1 MRAVIPFKKQNCKTR
16 LSSVLSLQEREQLAY
31 TMLTDVVATLNR
43 CNVEVDILSTGV
55 KQLDVDA
62 NVIYSDISLNNVLN
76 EYLSGMASHHK
87 HPPSTLIVMSDVPLL
102 TAEHITH
109 INNRDEDLVIAP
121 GKGGGTNVLYIRNP
135 ASFYVDYYG
144 TSFLDHTRIARKRN
158 LTVYMYDSFYLSC
171 DMDEPS
177 DLIELLVHGTGSA
190 AQLLKKWGFYVL
202 KDGVVGLYRK
212 YPPPASP
219 SE

>member
-16 LSSVLSLQEREQLAY
+16 LSSVLNLQEREQLAY
-31 TMLTDVVATLNR
+31 TMLTDVVTTLNR

-55 KQLDVDA
+55 KRLDVHA
-62 NVIYSDISLNNVLN
+62 NVIYSDTSLNDVLN

-87 HPPSTLIVMSDVPLL
+87 PPPDILIVMSDVPLL

-144 TSFLDHTRIARKRN
+144 TSFLDHIRIARKRN

-177 DLIELLVHGTGSA
+177 DLIELLIHGTGSA

-219 SE
+219 LE